1 MEKFRAS
8 GWKQLNQ
15 KDYRDHSEVIK
26 KEVAKLNRG
35 KKYESESQYINL
47 VNLKEE
53 LLKQADLIDCLRIEG
68 VKDLHFQEISN
79 EMKIPI
85 SCDVKN
91 METREVLMLLREPL
105 MSEKE
110 DFIREIADKA
120 KNQEQL
126 EKEILKIESTW
137 KEFSMNIIPKGG
149 RDDGKIV

>member
-1 MEKFRAS
+1 M
-8 GWKQLNQ
+8 
-15 KDYRDHSEVIK
+15 
-26 KEVAKLNRG
+26 
-35 KKYESESQYINL
+35 
-47 VNLKEE
+47 
-53 LLKQADLIDCLRIEG
+53 
-68 VKDLHFQEISN
+68 HFQEIST
-79 EMKIPI
+79 EMKINI

-91 METREVLMLLREPL
+91 METREVLLLLKEPL

-137 KEFSMNIIPKGG
+137 KEFAMNVIPKGG

>member
-1 MEKFRAS
+1 M
-8 GWKQLNQ
+8 
-15 KDYRDHSEVIK
+15 
-26 KEVAKLNRG
+26 
-35 KKYESESQYINL
+35 